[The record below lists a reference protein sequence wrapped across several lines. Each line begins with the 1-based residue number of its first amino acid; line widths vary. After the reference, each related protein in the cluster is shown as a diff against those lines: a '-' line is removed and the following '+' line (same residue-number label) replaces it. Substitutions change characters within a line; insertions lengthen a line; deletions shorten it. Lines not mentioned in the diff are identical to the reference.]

1 MDRVSCK
8 LLTQGT
14 GVSLLTTVNLDVV
27 SLDVLVKGKINCKLI
42 EQPSLIKLGST
53 VILLQSHFGML
64 VLL

>member
-14 GVSLLTTVNLDVV
+14 GVSLLTAVNLDVV

-42 EQPSLIKLGST
+42 EQLSLIKLGSI
-53 VILLQSHFGML
+53 VILLQWHFGML